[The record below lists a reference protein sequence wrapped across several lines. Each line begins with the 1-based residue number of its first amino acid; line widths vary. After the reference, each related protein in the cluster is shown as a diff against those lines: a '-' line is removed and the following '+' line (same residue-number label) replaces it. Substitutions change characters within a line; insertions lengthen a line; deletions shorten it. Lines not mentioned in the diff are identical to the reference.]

1 MPTRRTIPSH
11 ASPIGPL
18 TLVADFDGEGNAAI
32 TAILFKPPTA
42 TVTDERDDALDAV
55 LDQGERELG
64 EYFRGE
70 RTEFTVAIHQPAT
83 DFQKSVWDH
92 LLTIRFGETTTYG
105 DIARFLG
112 NPNASRAVGLANGS
126 NRIPIIVPCHRV
138 LNSKHEPHGY
148 AGGLDRKRA
157 LLDLER
163 ASAPLFAG
171 A

>member
-1 MPTRRTIPSH
+1 MHRTIPSH

-18 TLVADFDGEGNAAI
+18 TLVADHDDDGNAAL
-32 TAILFKPPTA
+32 TAILFEPPSE
-42 TVTDERDDALDAV
+42 TVTGARDDALDAV
-55 LDQGERELG
+55 LEQGERELG

-70 RTEFTVAIHQPAT
+70 RTEFTVPIHQPAT
-83 DFQKSVWDH
+83 EFQRSVWDH
-92 LLTIRFGETTTYG
+92 LLTIPFGETTTYG
-105 DIARFLG
+105 DIAKVLG

-163 ASAPLFAG
+163 ASAPLFAD